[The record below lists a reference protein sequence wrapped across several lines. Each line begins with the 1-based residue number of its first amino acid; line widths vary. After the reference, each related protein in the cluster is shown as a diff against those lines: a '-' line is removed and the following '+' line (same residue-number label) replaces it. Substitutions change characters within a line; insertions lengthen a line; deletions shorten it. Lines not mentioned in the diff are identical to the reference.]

1 MRNGRR
7 AAMMYFVAAWCFLV
21 AGVVGLIADTEARI
35 AGSEVDYV
43 EDLAG
48 AAFVVLSV
56 AFAVLALNAR
66 KA

>member
-1 MRNGRR
+1 
-7 AAMMYFVAAWCFLV
+7 MMYFVAAWCFLV
-21 AGVVGLIADTEARI
+21 AGVVGLIADTEAR
-35 AGSEVDYV
+35 S
-43 EDLAG
+43 AG